1 MKKNALLRFALI
13 GLVGVAIHDAHG
25 GSAVAWDGKGHFSTA
40 YGGPVQREKQRAL
53 ASAHRDGWTP
63 AKIIAATDSPGY
75 GAIAV
80 ALHPN
85 GYGSVN
91 GIAIGRRSATEA
103 DAVAIK
109 LCLRAGGHESQSSVG
124 LERINSTCS
133 SWAKLPP
140 EELRADI
147 EFARLGSRF

>member
-1 MKKNALLRFALI
+1 MLESGGDQSKNYLGLERVICPLVLLAFVFFLSLFFICLIALASWLLHNVHA
-13 GLVGVAIHDAHG
+13 
-25 GSAVAWDGKGHFSTA
+25 GSAVAWAVKAISLRPTE
-40 YGGPVQREKQRAL
+40 VLCKEKQRAL
-53 ASAHRDGWTP
+53 SCAHRNGWTT
-63 AKIIAATDSPGY
+63 AKIIAATDSLGY

-109 LCLRAGGHESQSSVG
+109 LCLRAGGTNPKV
-124 LERINSTCS
+124 R
-133 SWAKLPP
+133 WAW
-140 EELRADI
+140 R
-147 EFARLGSRF
+147 G

>member
-1 MKKNALLRFALI
+1 MRLVLI
-13 GLVGVAIHDAHG
+13 GLVGVAIHNAHA
-25 GSAVAWDGKGHFSTA
+25 GSAVAWDDNGHFSTA

-53 ASAHRDGWTP
+53 ASVHHNGWTT

-75 GAIAV
+75 GAIAI

-103 DAVAIK
+103 EALAIK
-109 LCLRAGGHESQSSVG
+109 ECAEEQDLDLRVEPLAGPKVHVVGADFIQDVFIVCLAADFRRQIMQLA
-124 LERINSTCS
+124 
-133 SWAKLPP
+133 AK
-140 EELRADI
+140 
-147 EFARLGSRF
+147 

>member
-1 MKKNALLRFALI
+1 MKKNALFRFALI
-13 GLVGVAIHDAHG
+13 GLVGVAIHNAHA
-25 GSAVAWDGKGHFSTA
+25 GSAVAWDGNGHFSTA
-40 YGGPVQREKQRAL
+40 YGGPVEREKQRAL
-53 ASAHRDGWTP
+53 ATAHRNGWTT

-103 DAVAIK
+103 DAAAIK
-109 LCLRAGGHESQSSVG
+109 LCLKAGGTNPKI
-124 LERINSTCS
+124 R
-133 SWAKLPP
+133 WAW
-140 EELRADI
+140 R
-147 EFARLGSRF
+147 G